1 MALYNRAAEVFLS
14 LKPKRAPGWTIYSDW
29 TNGSDATGDGT
40 EARPY
45 KTIAVGAADLRDG
58 RGDALVL
65 LPGNYVEAP
74 VVIDQKDDIS
84 IVGVGGARVC
94 EAGGGRTLTNT
105 HTAWATWGGQG
116 FEVTCSAAH
125 GLQIGDYIFIA
136 NTYAQSTNYVNGFHE
151 VAGVPSPT
159 NFRFYTNYSVD
170 GGAWPI
176 GLPGFGFGASVP
188 VSLTFRG
195 CHDLLIAGLV
205 IDASN
210 GIPPDKMPCLCVDA
224 MNNVVTSSRGN
235 NILIT
240 RNQIG
245 TGCIGLTNFPNFT
258 TRLAGSNIQ
267 IEENAFNIVSNSFIP
282 FQTDEL
288 VGALYLSAG
297 ANVVVNRNLFTFLRL
312 IGGSPPPPWEPWGV
326 IQYTEPAP
334 AIGHLFTSNT
344 FDTAANITRNR
355 LFHIWNDWQNVTP
368 AMDRIFVRRNTYADV
383 DTVTPQT
390 VSQAWAV
397 GSPLV
402 DREPETLVDEAF
414 LPTQTDVIWQAPREE
429 LASFPGTAGEVQAL
443 AVYGG
448 ELYFDSVG
456 GAGGTVVGVNGT
468 PDNPSNSE
476 ADLRDLSTATKIT
489 NIRVA
494 GTLTLLQ
501 AWEQFFF
508 KGREG
513 SPDNI
518 VDANGQSVDASRFE
532 SLTFTGSM
540 TGEATWIECQMTNA
554 SGLNG
559 IALTIYP
566 QGTLTL
572 LPGGTLVALAVGSP
586 GAGCTFDMSST
597 TGTNLV
603 LGSMIGIFTIENVV
617 GISIIQMAGSGANLT
632 LDSTVNGGNVVLLG
646 DINLTDNSTST
657 LSFNDYR
664 LQVKIPDQT
673 WDEALADHLAG
684 GSTGAKLADIE
695 KIVDAT
701 YARKELDTS
710 NPAQWQMVLYDNENK
725 TVPVKTFNLKD
736 RSGNAISATNNPL
749 LLGDVIIADR
759 DPV

>member
-1 MALYNRAAEVFLS
+1 
-14 LKPKRAPGWTIYSDW
+14 
-29 TNGSDATGDGT
+29 
-40 EARPY
+40 
-45 KTIAVGAADLRDG
+45 
-58 RGDALVL
+58 
-65 LPGNYVEAP
+65 
-74 VVIDQKDDIS
+74 
-84 IVGVGGARVC
+84 
-94 EAGGGRTLTNT
+94 
-105 HTAWATWGGQG
+105 
-116 FEVTCSAAH
+116 
-125 GLQIGDYIFIA
+125 
-136 NTYAQSTNYVNGFHE
+136 
-151 VAGVPSPT
+151 
-159 NFRFYTNYSVD
+159 
-170 GGAWPI
+170 
-176 GLPGFGFGASVP
+176 
-188 VSLTFRG
+188 
-195 CHDLLIAGLV
+195 
-205 IDASN
+205 
-210 GIPPDKMPCLCVDA
+210 

-240 RNQIG
+240 RNSIG

-282 FQTDEL
+282 FQTDED

-344 FDTAANITRNR
+344 FDVAANITRDR
-355 LFHIWNDWQNVTP
+355 LFHLWNDWQNVTP

-390 VSQAWAV
+390 LSQSWAV

-402 DREPETLVDEAF
+402 DREPETLIDEAF

-456 GAGGTVVGVNGT
+456 GAAGTVVGVNGT

-501 AWEQFFF
+501 AWEKFFF

-513 SPDNI
+513 SPTNI
-518 VDANGQSVDASRFE
+518 VDANGQSIDSSRFE

-603 LGSMIGIFTIENVV
+603 LGSMIGIFTIQNVV
-617 GISIIQMAGSGANLT
+617 GVSIIQMAGSGANLV

-673 WDEALADHLAG
+673 WDEAQADHTVA
-684 GSTGAKLADIE
+684 GSTAAALTRVLDLLE
-695 KIVDAT
+695 AT
-701 YARKELDTS
+701 SEYDTS
-710 NPAQWQMVLYDNENK
+710 TDPWEEKWIRQSDSFVLA
-725 TVPVKTFNLKD
+725 TFQLFD
-736 RSGNAISATNNPL
+736 DALAAINNSNPL
-749 LLGDVIIADR
+749 TGSRVRRRLKV
-759 DPV
+759 